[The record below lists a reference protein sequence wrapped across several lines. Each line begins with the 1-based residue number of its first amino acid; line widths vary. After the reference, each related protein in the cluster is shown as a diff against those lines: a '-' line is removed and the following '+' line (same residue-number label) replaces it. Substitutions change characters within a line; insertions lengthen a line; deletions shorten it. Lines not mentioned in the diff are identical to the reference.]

1 MNKSLIIATA
11 CLIGAA
17 GIWGMG
23 FMSGASFEQDRAIK
37 AAAKQADRQARADA
51 QAVEDARDKSNEI
64 DQGLVTDARKTDT
77 AVTGAK
83 ARLHALKPPVV
94 APAPQC
100 GPSAY
105 VISVEGASPD
115 DVWRAYVDGRNSV
128 FQAASSGSASSV
140 HSVNSDA
147 IVSSS
152 AAQSE

>member
-23 FMSGASFEQDRAIK
+23 FMSGASYEQDRAIK
-37 AAAKQADRQARADA
+37 AAAKEADRQARADA
-51 QAVEDARDKSNEI
+51 QAVEGARDISNEI
-64 DQGLVTDARKTDT
+64 DQGLISDAHKTDT

-83 ARLHALKPPVV
+83 SRLHALKPPVV

-115 DVWRAYVDGRNSV
+115 DVWRAYVYGRNGV
-128 FQAASSGSASSV
+128 LQATDSGQASAV
-140 HSVNSDA
+140 HSINSDA
-147 IVSSS
+147 VVSAS